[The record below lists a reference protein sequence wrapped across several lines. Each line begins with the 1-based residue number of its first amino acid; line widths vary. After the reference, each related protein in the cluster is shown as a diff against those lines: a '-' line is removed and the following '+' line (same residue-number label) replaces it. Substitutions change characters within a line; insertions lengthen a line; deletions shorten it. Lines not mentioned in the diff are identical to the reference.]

1 MIGVI
6 FYFVCR
12 KTKSNEHQL
21 VLNVQILNKKKSQT
35 CIEAVRASFFNKNHD
50 NLSEPSAD
58 S

>member
-1 MIGVI
+1 MII
-6 FYFVCR
+6 YFVCR

-21 VLNVQILNKKKSQT
+21 ALNVHILNKKNL
-35 CIEAVRASFFNKNHD
+35 IESVRASFFFNKNHD

>member
-21 VLNVQILNKKKSQT
+21 VLNVQILNKKNHKL
-35 CIEAVRASFFNKNHD
+35 AWKLYALLFF
-50 NLSEPSAD
+50 L
-58 S
+58 